1 MLPSTGLASACPKR
15 RPWVPPA
22 PRRGRPCA
30 SLSSSSHRNR
40 ARSARPASVT
50 GSADLR
56 NLSFACFAFNGLQT
70 VFTSYFVIYLT
81 DLGYSLAA
89 AGLVFS
95 IAMVLAVP
103 GRILWGWVG
112 SGHVP
117 PRQVMGGLALAM
129 AASAGLSGLYGPSW
143 PVLLIGLVAA
153 GMSATAMSWHGV
165 LLAETARLAPEG
177 MRGAAT
183 GGVLSFGQTGALLMP
198 LLYALLLVGAVIA
211 AVTSGR
217 AVTPTTPAFI
227 IGDVNQLEV
236 VAQIDSTR
244 ANEQLKEMY
253 EGMPVIVTPNLRPD
267 LQFTGKIR
275 QLPSPYGTGNRD
287 DLTIRIVLDES
298 PSPQTYQAGDDVTIQ
313 IVLADKSDV
322 LWLPPDAIRQ
332 MGGRT
337 FVVIPG
343 ENGPQRVEVEI
354 GLKTFQMV
362 EILSGL
368 QEGQVVFGP

>member
-1 MLPSTGLASACPKR
+1 MHTKTCWWICRAC
-15 RPWVPPA
+15 VLLGA
-22 PRRGRPCA
+22 VILVGCA
-30 SLSSSSHRNR
+30 GG
-40 ARSARPASVT
+40 AGQRSATPTPYPTPVRTTYTVQRGP
-50 GSADLR
+50 LR
-56 NLSFACFAFNGLQT
+56 IEATLVGRVLPLAQQT
-70 VFTSYFVIYLT
+70 VYFPI
-81 DLGYSLAA
+81 
-89 AGLVFS
+89 
-95 IAMVLAVP
+95 
-103 GRILWGWVG
+103 
-112 SGHVP
+112 SGHVGE
-117 PRQVMGGLALAM
+117 V
-129 AASAGLSGLYGPSW
+129 Y
-143 PVLLIGLVAA
+143 
-153 GMSATAMSWHGV
+153 ATVNDTVKQGQ
-165 LLAETARLAPEG
+165 LLAELTETADLQKKADQARRAIRRAEIQLEIARLLLDKYRSEG
-177 MRGAAT
+177 RSSYEIRMQELQVELAEMDLAE
-183 GGVLSFGQTGALLMP
+183 VYESFGLDPQGDALAQLDAMVAQGRV
-198 LLYALLLVGAVIA
+198 YAPIDGTVIA

-236 VAQIDSTR
+236 VAQIDSNR

-253 EGMPVIVTPNLRPD
+253 EGMPVTVTPNLRPD
-267 LQFTGKIR
+267 LQLTGKIR

-287 DLTIRIVLDES
+287 DLTIRIVLDEP